1 MAQTVI
7 GIFNSESE
15 AQNAVSKLVNDGFNR
30 DYIDISSNP
39 DSYSDALEYKDRDY
53 EGRDRNESFGD
64 KVSRFFSNLF
74 DDDDD
79 NAKRYSEVAKSG
91 CVVTVH
97 AQSNDEAER
106 AVDILDLYGAVDVD
120 EKARSFGN
128 SSNYQTDY
136 NRTTSYDDANRRS
149 DDDLTY
155 PVGTTTDLTDKG
167 ETYYGNTE
175 GDDIIYQ
182 NKVSNDA
189 DINRVE
195 DIDRDRIER
204 ERIDRDRIDRDRTDE
219 NTFNVMEEN
228 LEVGKREVETGGVR
242 VRSRIIEKPV
252 EESLRLRTEKVVVER
267 NPVNRAAS
275 EADLSN
281 FREEN
286 FELTEHA
293 EIPVVRKEARV
304 VEEVRVGKE
313 VENREETVRDTV
325 RKTDV
330 DIENFKSED
339 PRNWRDRENKE

>member
-30 DYIDISSNP
+30 DYIDISSNS
-39 DSYSDALEYKDRDY
+39 DSYSDSLEYKDRDY
-53 EGRDRNESFGD
+53 DGRDRNESFGD

-74 DDDDD
+74 DGDDD
-79 NAKRYSEVAKSG
+79 NVKRYTEVAKNG

-97 AQSNDEAER
+97 AQTNDEAER

-120 EKARSFGN
+120 EKARTFGN
-128 SSNYQTDY
+128 SSDY
-136 NRTTSYDDANRRS
+136 NRTTNYDDVNRRS

-155 PVGTTTDLTDKG
+155 PVGTTMDLSDKRD
-167 ETYYGNTE
+167 TYYGNTE
-175 GDDIIYQ
+175 GDDITYQ
-182 NKVSNDA
+182 NRVRNEA
-189 DINRVE
+189 DINNVDSDR
-195 DIDRDRIER
+195 DIIDRDIIDRDRT
-204 ERIDRDRIDRDRTDE
+204 DRDRIDRDRNE
-219 NTFNVMEEN
+219 ESTFKVMEEN

-252 EESLRLRTEKVVVER
+252 EESLRLRTERVVVER

-275 EADLSN
+275 EADLNN
-281 FREEN
+281 FKEEN

-293 EIPVVRKEARV
+293 EVPVVRKEARV

-339 PRNWRDRENKE
+339 PRNWKDREDR